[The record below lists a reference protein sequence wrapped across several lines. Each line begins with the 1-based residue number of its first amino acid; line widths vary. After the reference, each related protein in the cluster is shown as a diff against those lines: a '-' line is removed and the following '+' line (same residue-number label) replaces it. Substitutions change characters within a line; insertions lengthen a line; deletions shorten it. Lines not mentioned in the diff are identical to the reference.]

1 MFLLPYATHIVNSL
15 RLGMLEASTA
25 KNVVRKMS
33 TRPPNVLIY
42 TGKGK
47 NSSAAF
53 QNLKDFFGRCL
64 NRDKYVLYQLKEESI
79 LREPWQENTEV
90 LIVVSDLSINLE
102 ESHEK
107 SFEKFFRQEGKLL
120 VSSKNI
126 SFCDNISLG
135 QLPIPDDEICF
146 TEKVRKK
153 RCSIVADINTYVKVK
168 PCKDL
173 EVLAVTSKTSLP
185 VIIQESRGKGILI
198 LSTVTE
204 LISSIALN
212 GSTDNSIEKLMK
224 ILLCHLGMMC
234 EDVPECPLTPAMLLV
249 DQQNKDLFLRCIQD
263 LTTDNCFHGNGV
275 TVSFTEDHDAIA
287 TVDNFPVITNPIP
300 EGYSTVKFS
309 QYKELLK
316 TKHLGHVMIYTDVI
330 TSTQTIVNGS
340 LRLLKELPHGLGVV
354 VIARQQ
360 TVGKG
365 RGGNAWLS
373 PDGCLSFSFPLEIE
387 LNSNLGQRLPF
398 VQHIAALAIVDAV
411 RDISGYQDLDFRI
424 KWPNDI
430 YFGNKT
436 KIGGIL
442 VNSIIQG
449 RCLWAVI
456 GIGINVDNH
465 QPTTCI
471 NEIIEQHKLSKKI
484 SKEELLAR
492 ILNKMEELVEDFQLN
507 GPEMFLQKYYSR
519 WLHSESKVRLDNE
532 DGEIVTIKGLDDMGF
547 LCVVNDLNE
556 VKTLQP
562 DGNSF
567 DMMKNLITVKTRK

>member
-1 MFLLPYATHIVNSL
+1 MGKL
-15 RLGMLEASTA
+15 
-25 KNVVRKMS
+25 RKMFDEDRRLKS
-33 TRPPNVLIY
+33 R
-42 TGKGK
+42 GK
-47 NSSAAF
+47 NGKTFKSLLMKSRLNNAIEDEADGPN
-53 QNLKDFFGRCL
+53 QMGEENRAILSRWSNLPHFAKFNMVGTDMVDR
-64 NRDKYVLYQLKEESI
+64 YV
-79 LREPWQENTEV
+79 EV
-90 LIVVSDLSINLE
+90 P
-102 ESHEK
+102 
-107 SFEKFFRQEGKLL
+107 Q
-120 VSSKNI
+120 
-126 SFCDNISLG
+126 
-135 QLPIPDDEICF
+135 
-146 TEKVRKK
+146 
-153 RCSIVADINTYVKVK
+153 
-168 PCKDL
+168 PCNDL

-185 VIIQESRGKGILI
+185 VIIQESHGKGILM

-204 LISSIALN
+204 LISSIALDGN
-212 GSTDNSIEKLMK
+212 TDSSIEILMK
-224 ILLCHLGMMC
+224 MLLCNLGMMC
-234 EDVPECPLTPAMLLV
+234 EDVPECSLTPAMLLV
-249 DQQNKDLFLRCIQD
+249 DQQ
-263 LTTDNCFHGNGV
+263 
-275 TVSFTEDHDAIA
+275 
-287 TVDNFPVITNPIP
+287 FP
-300 EGYSTVKFS
+300 ERYSTAKFS

-330 TSTQTIVNGS
+330 TSTQTIVNGI
-340 LRLLKELPHGLGVV
+340 LRFLKESPGGLGVV
-354 VIARQQ
+354 VIAS
-360 TVGKG
+360 

-373 PDGCLSFSFPLEIE
+373 PDGCVSFSFPLEIE

-411 RDISGYQDLDFRI
+411 RDISGYQDLNLRI

-436 KIGGIL
+436 KIGGVL

-456 GIGINVDNH
+456 VSKLR
-465 QPTTCI
+465 PTTCI
-471 NEIIEQHKLSKKI
+471 NEIIEQHKLLKKI

-519 WLHSESKVRLDNE
+519 WLHSESKVKLDNE

>member
-1 MFLLPYATHIVNSL
+1 MW
-15 RLGMLEASTA
+15 
-25 KNVVRKMS
+25 
-33 TRPPNVLIY
+33 
-42 TGKGK
+42 
-47 NSSAAF
+47 SAAS
-53 QNLKDFFGRCL
+53 
-64 NRDKYVLYQLKEESI
+64 YVNPES
-79 LREPWQENTEV
+79 T
-90 LIVVSDLSINLE
+90 
-102 ESHEK
+102 
-107 SFEKFFRQEGKLL
+107 F
-120 VSSKNI
+120 
-126 SFCDNISLG
+126 
-135 QLPIPDDEICF
+135 
-146 TEKVRKK
+146 
-153 RCSIVADINTYVKVK
+153 K

-173 EVLAVTSKTSLP
+173 EVLVVTSKTSLP
-185 VIIQESRGKGILI
+185 VIIQESHDEGILM

-204 LISSIALN
+204 LISGIALDGN
-212 GSTDNSIEKLMK
+212 TDSNIGELMK
-224 ILLCHLGMMC
+224 MLLCHLGIMC
-234 EDVPECPLTPAMLLV
+234 EDVPECPLTPAMLL
-249 DQQNKDLFLRCIQD
+249 NKDLFLHCIQD
-263 LTTDNCFHGNGV
+263 LTTDNCFPGNGV
-275 TVSFTEDHDAIA
+275 TVSFTDDEDDIA
-287 TVDNFPVITNPIP
+287 TVDNFPVRTKPIP
-300 EGYSTVKFS
+300 ERYSTVKFS

-316 TKHLGHVMIYTDVI
+316 TKLLGHVMIYTDVI
-330 TSTQTIVNGS
+330 TSTQTIVNGI
-340 LRLLKELPHGLGVV
+340 LRLLNESPRGLEVV

-360 TVGKG
+360 TVGK
-365 RGGNAWLS
+365 
-373 PDGCLSFSFPLEIE
+373 D
-387 LNSNLGQRLPF
+387 NLGQRRPF

-411 RDISGYQDLDFRI
+411 RDISGYQKTRFNLRI

-430 YFGNKT
+430 YFGNMT

-471 NEIIEQHKLSKKI
+471 NKIIEQHKLSKKI

-519 WLHSESKVRLDNE
+519 WLHRIFSWRIFIQRVHHEEEKQRGRDYVTNFSFSFHYNE